1 MQNKHIPTPQIHAI
15 DTNSVGDAHSD
26 VLYAGIFQG
35 LPMPIEEAL
44 VLANCA
50 GALSTT
56 QRGPATCPSEEAIR
70 KAASSLQ

>member
-35 LPMPIEEAL
+35 LPIEDAL

-56 QRGPATCPSEEAIR
+56 QREPAACPSEQAMR
-70 KAASSLQ
+70 KAASSLQR